1 MHSINGQID
10 VNGNFTLSEKIWV
23 LIFFLCVYSLST
35 SGGVFHS
42 IDGKV
47 LYSVGKNMATKLSA
61 TIDGYHFSQYAPL
74 QSMLEGVGYEV
85 GVFLQKIVP
94 AFRTYGEKF
103 LIFTALYVNAVIT
116 AVTCVL
122 ILMFAQCLFLN
133 KKLSLMLTLVYGL
146 STTAW
151 VYAKWDQA
159 EPLLTLC
166 VFYTSYSLY
175 RFKLTM
181 NGKYLS
187 LAGCSFG
194 MAIATKYYPIIL
206 FPSICIYMILLSTS
220 GYHKVSWKDWG
231 KFLLP
236 LISIIILLLGY
247 NWLRFGNPIKTN
259 YPFRE
264 GGIDFRPEYIYAGFY
279 GLLFSAGKGFFFYNP
294 ITSFSLIGV
303 RKFYEKYKD
312 ECVFFLIV
320 IFTLLIFFAS
330 FLNWQ
335 GGYCWGPRHLLVIVP
350 FLILIT
356 GMAIQELWKK
366 YIFRFFFYLLLG
378 YGVFV
383 QLLGILVNV
392 QHFYGSVMQ
401 DQLWQWTYFPV
412 FSPIIGNFWVI
423 VSLITNISIP
433 YPVYQP
439 FDLYL
444 GSVSGA
450 RFDLFFLNS
459 IISERGLL
467 IKFIAGLLLFL
478 AFLALYK
485 LWRKLN
491 FTINRCSWKNF
502 LISIF
507 SFLSVLFL
515 FSPLKKLNIFFNPR
529 KSIEIPIQ
537 NYNFLIDSGENF
549 GFGDS
554 EASNG
559 IPDGWEFGDWSPKK
573 PSVSLFL
580 SSEHRRGGKKSLE
593 IKTLNSPV
601 LFRLRTAVMPI
612 SPYKRLSL
620 RSFMKKEVGLNPFF
634 WVTFFDKDFRLLTEM
649 QGIRFFG
656 KNEDWKLAKFECI
669 VPEQAFYAQTSLAL
683 WAYEILINK
692 RIWVDSIELYGIK

>member
-1 MHSINGQID
+1 MRSTNKEIN
-10 VNGNFTLSEKIWV
+10 VNGKFTLSEKVWV

-35 SGGVFHS
+35 SGGTFHS
-42 IDGKV
+42 IDGQV
-47 LYSVGKNMATKLSA
+47 LYSVGRNMVTKLSA
-61 TIDGYHFSQYAPL
+61 TIDDHHFAQYAPL
-74 QSMLEGVGYEV
+74 QSIIEGIGYRL
-85 GVFLQKIVP
+85 GVFLQKVIP
-94 AFRTYGEKF
+94 PFRTYGEKF
-103 LIFTALYVNAVIT
+103 LIFSALYVNVLIT
-116 AVTCVL
+116 AFTCVL
-122 ILMFAQCLFLN
+122 ILVFAQALFLN
-133 KKLSLMLTLVYGL
+133 KKISLILTLIYGL

-159 EPLLTLC
+159 EPLSTL
-166 VFYTSYSLY
+166 FILYTSYSLY
-175 RFKLTM
+175 KFKLTK
-181 NGKYLS
+181 NGKYLY

-206 FPSICIYMILLSTS
+206 FPAICIYLILVSTS

-236 LISIIILLLGY
+236 LIPIIILLLVY

-259 YPFRE
+259 YVFRA
-264 GGIDFRPEYIYAGFY
+264 GRIDFRPEYIYAGFY

-303 RKFYEKYKD
+303 RRFYEKYKD

-320 IFTLLIFFAS
+320 IFTFLIFFAS
-330 FLNWQ
+330 FLNWA
-335 GGYCWGPRHLLVIVP
+335 GGYCWGPRHLLAIVP

-366 YIFRFFFYLLLG
+366 YIFRLFFYFLLA

-383 QLLGILVNV
+383 QFLGILVHL

-401 DQLWQWTYFPV
+401 DQSWQWTYFPF

-433 YPVYQP
+433 YPAPQP

-444 GSVSGA
+444 GSVSGT

-459 IISERGLL
+459 IFEKGGFL
-467 IKFIAGLLLFL
+467 IKSIAGLLLVL
-478 AFLALYK
+478 AIVALYK

-491 FTINRCSWKNF
+491 FTIHLCSWKKIF
-502 LISIF
+502 ISIF
-507 SFLSVLFL
+507 SIISIFFL
-515 FSPLKKLNIFFNPR
+515 FSPLKNLNIFFNPL
-529 KSIEIPIQ
+529 KSTEVPIP
-537 NYNFLIDSGENF
+537 NYDFLIDSGKNF

-554 EASNG
+554 EANNG
-559 IPDGWEFGDWSPKK
+559 IPDGWESGDWSPKK
-573 PSVSLFL
+573 LAVSLSL
-580 SSEHRRGGKKSLE
+580 SSEHRREGKKSLE
-593 IKTLNSPV
+593 IKTLNSPA
-601 LFRLRTAVMPI
+601 LFRLRTSLITI

-620 RSFMKKEVGLNPFF
+620 RSYMKKEVGLNPFF
-634 WVTFFDKDFRLLTEM
+634 WVAFFDKDFRPLTEM

-669 VPEQAFYAQTSLAL
+669 VPEKAFYAQISLAL
-683 WAYEILINK
+683 WSYDVLINK
-692 RIWVDSIELYGIK
+692 RIWVDAIKLYGIE